1 MSWSSSTRPTSS
13 SSRTSRRPTRLAL
26 YRDRPNVVVLRT
38 FSKAYGLAGLRVGYA
53 VAHEPVAA
61 ALRKT
66 AVPFGVNSLA
76 QAAAVA
82 SLQAF
87 DELKERVDALVA
99 ERTRVVEALRMQ
111 GWFIPETQANFVWF
125 PLGERSSAFAQAAQ
139 EAGLT
144 LRQYGDDG
152 VRATIGETEAN
163 DVLIHVAGE
172 FLEAM
177 RA

>member
-1 MSWSSSTRPTSS
+1 M
-13 SSRTSRRPTRLAL
+13 
-26 YRDRPNVVVLRT
+26 VLRT

-53 VAHEPVAA
+53 VAHAPVAA

-66 AVPFGVNSLA
+66 AMPFGVNSIA

-99 ERTRVVEALRMQ
+99 ERTRVVEALRGQ

-125 PLGERSSAFAQAAQ
+125 GAGRAQSGDFAAAAQ